1 MSLADKIFI
10 ENCRDIIENGSWDTN
25 SEVRPHWGG
34 RYTGAHSKKVLRGEP
49 L

>member
-1 MSLADKIFI
+1 MSLADKYFI
-10 ENCRDIIENGSWDTN
+10 ENCRDIIENGSWDTD

-34 RYTGAHSKKVLRGEP
+34 RNTRAYRKKVLRGEP